1 MPVNH
6 KLTNVIKGRVITRF
20 KESGGE
26 LVIGFHDG
34 SAMKIRDMET
44 NSPPLAAGAQIKE
57 VEEDGTEF
65 TIRCEDQEVFYSSL
79 NYKDAL
85 AVTGRGKIVRSFP
98 MVPGIANDS

>member
-1 MPVNH
+1 MTVNH
-6 KLTNVIKGRVITRF
+6 ELTNVIKGRVIRRF

-65 TIRCEDQEVFYSSL
+65 TIRCEDGTSL
-79 NYKDAL
+79 SLQLTD
-85 AVTGRGKIVRSFP
+85 
-98 MVPGIANDS
+98 PGSGVSVQDENNQVEYLG

>member
-6 KLTNVIKGRVITRF
+6 ELTNVIKGRVIRRF

-65 TIRCEDQEVFYSSL
+65 TIRCEDGTSLSLQLTDPGSGVSVRNENNQLEYS
-79 NYKDAL
+79 
-85 AVTGRGKIVRSFP
+85 G
-98 MVPGIANDS
+98 